1 MTGAMPDSSARSRLS
16 LLLIDP
22 DDGVR
27 TALSDQL
34 AQEGF
39 ATACS
44 RSVAERPAAAPA
56 VILLGPGALG
66 EAALAGWRPA
76 APVVAL
82 IDRGQE
88 ARAADPL
95 FAAFL
100 TRPVR
105 IEALI
110 ALIERLI
117 LAGAGRGERAIGPY
131 LFQPAAKLLR
141 EPARG
146 RTVRLTEKEAAML
159 ELLYRAGAD
168 GMSRERLLAEVWG
181 YGDAITTHT
190 LETHIYRLRRKI
202 ERDAGDARLLLTEPG
217 GYRLVP

>member
-1 MTGAMPDSSARSRLS
+1 MSAPRARHT
-16 LLLIDP
+16 LLLVDP
-22 DDGVR
+22 DEGVR
-27 TALSDQL
+27 RSLADQL
-34 AQEGF
+34 EQEGF
-39 ATACS
+39 ATAC
-44 RSVAERPAAAPA
+44 VAAIDEPAPQLPA
-56 VILLGPGALG
+56 LILLGPGALAA
-66 EAALAGWRPA
+66 EAIQRWRPS
-76 APVVAL
+76 APVIAL

-88 ARAADPL
+88 QAAGNAL

-105 IEALI
+105 IAELV

-141 EPARG
+141 EPARN

-159 ELLYRAGAD
+159 ELLYRAGAE
-168 GMSRERLLAEVWG
+168 GLSRERLLAEVWG
-181 YGDAITTHT
+181 YSDAVTTHT

>member
-1 MTGAMPDSSARSRLS
+1 MTAPMEDSRARSRQP
-16 LLLIDP
+16 LLLVDP
-22 DDGVR
+22 DHGVR
-27 TALSDQL
+27 EALSDQL
-34 AQEGF
+34 EQEGF
-39 ATACS
+39 ATSCLAS
-44 RSVAERPAAAPA
+44 IDQAAPQVPA
-56 VILLGPGALG
+56 LILLGPGAL
-66 EAALAGWRPA
+66 EAEAIARWRPP
-76 APVVAL
+76 APVIAL

-88 ARAADPL
+88 AVAADPV

-105 IEALI
+105 IAELV

-141 EPARG
+141 EPARN

-159 ELLYRAGAD
+159 ELLYRAGAE
-168 GMSRERLLAEVWG
+168 GLSRERLLAEVWG
-181 YGDAITTHT
+181 YSDTVTTHT

>member
-1 MTGAMPDSSARSRLS
+1 MTRVMPDPSARATHR

-39 ATACS
+39 ATACG
-44 RSVAERPAAAPA
+44 RSIAELPAEVPA
-56 VILLGPGALG
+56 LILLGPGALG
-66 EAALAGWRPA
+66 AEGLARWRPP

-88 ARAADPL
+88 NRAADPL

-105 IEALI
+105 IEALV

-141 EPARG
+141 EPGRG

-159 ELLYRAGAD
+159 ELLYRAGAE

-181 YGDAITTHT
+181 YSDAVTTHT

>member
-1 MTGAMPDSSARSRLS
+1 MTRAMADSSARSRHR

-39 ATACS
+39 AMAS
-44 RSVAERPAAAPA
+44 RASIGEAPTEA
-56 VILLGPGALG
+56 TLILLGPGALT

-76 APVVAL
+76 APVIGLV
-82 IDRGQE
+82 DRGQE
-88 ARAADPL
+88 GRAADPL

-105 IEALI
+105 IEELV

-117 LAGAGRGERAIGPY
+117 AAGAGRGERAIGPY
-131 LFQPAAKLLR
+131 LFQPTAKLLR

-146 RTVRLTEKEAAML
+146 RTVRLTEKEAVML
-159 ELLYRAGAD
+159 ELLYRAGDA

-181 YGDAITTHT
+181 YSDAVTTHT

-217 GYRLVP
+217 GYRLVV